1 MLLLHNIV
9 VRKEKLTTVSDE
21 INLEQ
26 ALQVLEESGYR
37 CVPILDKDGKKY
49 KGNIYKMHIY
59 RHKANGGDMND
70 NVMTL
75 MKNDNKIIHLNSSF
89 YNVFFDIKDL
99 PYIAVLNEQDD
110 FHGIL
115 THASLLSLLE
125 DSWNIKEGRYVLTVA
140 SAGGQGDLAEM
151 TKIISKRA
159 NLASCMTLDSGKD
172 EYIRRTLFTLD
183 KSTSKETLDDVVK
196 RLEKKNYKV
205 VEVEELKD

>member
-9 VRKEKLTTVSDE
+9 VRKEKLTTVNE
-21 INLEQ
+21 NITLAQ
-26 ALQVLEESGYR
+26 ALEVLEESGYR
-37 CVPILDKDGKKY
+37 CVPILDETGKKY

-70 NVMTL
+70 NVMSL
-75 MKNDNKIIHLNSSF
+75 MKNDNKIIYLTSNF

-99 PYIAVLNEQDD
+99 PYIAVLNDAHE
-110 FHGIL
+110 FYGIL

-125 DSWNIKEGRYVLTVA
+125 DSWNIKEGKYVLTVA

-172 EYIRRTLFTLD
+172 EYIRRTLFNLD
-183 KSTSKETLDDVVK
+183 KSTSKETLDEIVK
-196 RLEKKNYKV
+196 RLEKKHYKV
-205 VEVEELKD
+205 VEIEELEA